1 MDCLK
6 IGELIRSLRKEKEMT
21 QNDLANQLNI
31 SDKTIS
37 KWERGLGCPDITLI
51 AELSEILGV
60 DLAHMLKGDLLES
73 DMVGG
78 SMKNSTF
85 YVCPTCGNITVST
98 GDASVSCC
106 GRKMEVQTPQKASD
120 DKKLNVVLEE
130 GKWYITSNHPM
141 AKDHYISFVAYLVGG
156 GMQLVKLYPEWDMHL
171 RMTKQ
176 GHGKFVWYSTKEG
189 LFYQLI

>member
-6 IGELIRSLRKEKEMT
+6 IGGLIRTLRKEKEMT

-60 DLAHMLKGDLLES
+60 DLAHMLKGNLVQSDL
-73 DMVGG
+73 VGG
-78 SMKNSTF
+78 SMKNSKF
-85 YVCPTCGNITVST
+85 YVCPTCGNLSVCT
-98 GDASVSCC
+98 GDAGISCC
-106 GRKMEVQTPQKASD
+106 GRKIEEGKPQKAD
-120 DKKLNVVLEE
+120 EFQKLNVVVEDDQ
-130 GKWYITSNHPM
+130 WYITSNHPM
-141 AKDHYISFVAYLVGG
+141 AKDNYISFVAYLVGG

-176 GHGKFVWYSTKEG
+176 GHGKLVWYSTKEG